1 MPRDKSKDVVF
12 VTGGAG
18 YIGSHVCKALAEE
31 GYHPVVYDNMVQGH
45 TYALKWGDHVVG
57 DICDKSALSEAL
69 NRYEPIAVIH
79 FAALSL
85 VGSSMVSPDKYYWN
99 NVAGTM
105 ILLDAMREVGINT
118 IVFSSSAA
126 VYGVPDIVPIQENAP
141 INPINPYGRT
151 KAFMEDIIRDYS
163 SAFGLNWS
171 ALRYFNA
178 AGAASSSTGIGED
191 HSPET
196 HLIPLI
202 LDVAAQVRPMAKIF
216 GDDYETPDGTCVR
229 DYVHVLDLA
238 EAHVLAMQGL
248 LSGMN
253 SGPVNL
259 GVGRGYSVMEVIE
272 TARLVT
278 GEEIKVEICERRPGD
293 PPVLVAD
300 VSLAGERLGWKTKRP
315 ELSQMVEDAWIWHQ
329 KLRSISV

>member
-1 MPRDKSKDVVF
+1 MPRDKSKEVVF

-57 DICDKSALSEAL
+57 DICDKTVLSEAL

-85 VGSSMVSPDKYYWN
+85 VGSSMVNPDKYYWN

-105 ILLDAMREVGINT
+105 TILDAMRDVGINT

-126 VYGVPDIVPIQENAP
+126 VYGVPDIVPIQESAP
-141 INPINPYGRT
+141 IKPINPYGRT
-151 KAFMEDIIRDYS
+151 KAFMEDIISDYS

-178 AGAASSSTGIGED
+178 AGAASSSAGIGED

-202 LDVAAQVRPMAKIF
+202 LDVAAQVRPRAKIF

-238 EAHVLAMQGL
+238 DAHVLAMQGL
-248 LSGMN
+248 MSGMS

-259 GVGRGYSVMEVIE
+259 GVGRGFSVMEVIE
-272 TARLVT
+272 TVRLVT
-278 GEEIKVEICERRPGD
+278 GAEIKVEICERRPGD

-315 ELSQMVEDAWIWHQ
+315 ALSQMVEDAWTWHQ
-329 KLRSISV
+329 KLRSVN